1 MGFRAATGKR
11 ALGQVATPPDAA
23 AALAAW
29 VADVGPRTLLEPGAG
44 GFAFARAARR
54 LLPDVEVTGVEI
66 DRETLG
72 DFPAAVVVGD
82 FLDPAVLAGRAFD
95 AILCNPPY
103 VRHHYLLRAYKEEVA
118 SRLGARFGIRLSRLS
133 GTHVYFLLRALEL
146 LAPGGRAAFL
156 TGAEWLRARYGEA
169 VLACLRE
176 RGWLRAVL
184 AVRPEEQ
191 VFPGVLTT
199 AAALLLEA
207 SSGPCREADGLARAE
222 WLAAIAAGGVARPRR
237 AADGVPLARYF
248 RVRRGVATGANRFFV
263 LTDGEARAHRL
274 PRGCLVRC
282 VASPRDPTPRWL
294 FRARGMSVAV
304 RAYLRLGEEAGVPE
318 RYLCRTRD
326 PWWRVEEVAPAPIL
340 VGYMARA
347 RVAVLENDGAVH
359 LNLFHGIYPR
369 EGTPPALVGALGR
382 WLASPAG
389 QRALLGGARTYAG
402 GLYKLE
408 PRDLLA
414 VPLPDTLLP

>member
-1 MGFRAATGKR
+1 
-11 ALGQVATPPDAA
+11 VPTPPAAA

-29 VADVGPRTLLEPGAG
+29 VAEARPRTLLEPGAG

-54 LLPDVEVTGVEI
+54 LLPDVMVTGVEVDADAV
-66 DRETLG
+66 DRA
-72 DFPAAVVVGD
+72 FPAETIVAD
-82 FLDPAVLAGRAFD
+82 FLDPTALAGRTFD

-103 VRHHYLLRAYKEEVA
+103 VRHHYLDRAYKDEVA
-118 SRLGARFGIRLSRLS
+118 ARLGARFGVRLSRLS

-169 VLACLRE
+169 VLALLRE
-176 RGWLRAVL
+176 RAWLRAVVT
-184 AVRPEEQ
+184 VRPEDD

-199 AAALLLEA
+199 AAAILVEA
-207 SSGPCREADGLARAE
+207 APGPCSVADDLTYRE
-222 WLAAIAAGGVARPRR
+222 WLAAVPRGGVARARR
-237 AADGVPLARYF
+237 PPVGVPLARWF

-274 PRGCLVRC
+274 PRACLVPC
-282 VASPRDPTPRWL
+282 VASPRDLTPRWL
-294 FRARGMSVAV
+294 FRARRLCPAV
-304 RAYLRLGEEAGVPE
+304 RAYLRAGEADGVAE

-326 PWWRVEEVAPAPIL
+326 PWWRVEDVAPAPIL
-340 VGYMARA
+340 VAYMARG
-347 RVAVLENDGAVH
+347 RVAIVENDGAVH

-369 EGTPPALVGALGR
+369 EGTPPALVRALGR

-389 QRALLGGARTYAG
+389 QAALLGRARTYAG
-402 GLYKLE
+402 GLRKLE

-414 VPLPDTLLP
+414 VPLPDDLHP